1 MRIPLKYGLRNLWV
15 RRATTMATAAG
26 IALVVFVLAASFMLS
41 SGLRKTLLRAGNR
54 DRVIVMQRDSYSESN
69 SRFRQSVANQVAAA
83 PGVRAGLEG
92 TPLVSPESV
101 LHLPVA
107 RMDDPAKVVSVQI
120 RGVTPS
126 AFALRPEVRMIRGRP
141 PKPGTDEAIVGS
153 ALVAKYAGLNV
164 GGSFELHQG
173 RSIAIV
179 GAFEANGSAYE
190 SEVWVDLNCMQ
201 TSLDWQGTISSVTA
215 QLTSPAAFEPFGAAL
230 ALDTEEGITSERER
244 DYYERV
250 SNSLSG
256 VIVALGGLVTAIFA
270 IGAAIGA
277 AITMYGTVSQRSK
290 EIGVL
295 RALGFTRF
303 DILVSFALES
313 VALAALGAGVG
324 IALALLTTFLDIS
337 TMNASTGAELTFRFT
352 PDGAAL
358 ASAALAGTLVG
369 TIGGFFPALQAARVS
384 AVRAMR
390 A

>member
-141 PKPGTDEAIVGS
+141 
-153 ALVAKYAGLNV
+153 
-164 GGSFELHQG
+164 
-173 RSIAIV
+173 
-179 GAFEANGSAYE
+179 
-190 SEVWVDLNCMQ
+190 
-201 TSLDWQGTISSVTA
+201 
-215 QLTSPAAFEPFGAAL
+215 
-230 ALDTEEGITSERER
+230 
-244 DYYERV
+244 
-250 SNSLSG
+250 
-256 VIVALGGLVTAIFA
+256 
-270 IGAAIGA
+270 
-277 AITMYGTVSQRSK
+277 
-290 EIGVL
+290 
-295 RALGFTRF
+295 
-303 DILVSFALES
+303 
-313 VALAALGAGVG
+313 
-324 IALALLTTFLDIS
+324 
-337 TMNASTGAELTFRFT
+337 
-352 PDGAAL
+352 
-358 ASAALAGTLVG
+358 
-369 TIGGFFPALQAARVS
+369 
-384 AVRAMR
+384 
-390 A
+390 